1 MVLQGNRAYL
11 VRMDLIWLTAKLKK
25 RLLLFLWGNVEVLNF
40 TYHFSGTL

>member
-25 RLLLFLWGNVEVLNF
+25 ALTILTGERR
-40 TYHFSGTL
+40 SS